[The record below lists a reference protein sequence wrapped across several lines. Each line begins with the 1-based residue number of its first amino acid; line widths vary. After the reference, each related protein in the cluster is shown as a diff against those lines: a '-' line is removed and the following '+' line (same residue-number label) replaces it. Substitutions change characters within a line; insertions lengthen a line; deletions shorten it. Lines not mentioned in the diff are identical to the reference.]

1 MLILATF
8 YREQD
13 FENYVAIQDY
23 SNAILLALS
32 MDQPRRL
39 LKLFTEVFT
48 ESSASKDSYTGS
60 TSVDTIL
67 KTLSQQDLRQML
79 LYVKDWNTVA
89 RTAEVAQAVLHAILK
104 SHTADKVL
112 DCLEP
117 PKPEEDEEEDV
128 ASDDEDEDDDARKKK
143 RKSRPR
149 PEMKAGDVLQAL
161 IPYTERH
168 MTRTDKMV
176 RESFIVE
183 HLLTQMESLVGEL
196 GDEEMQVDA

>member
-1 MLILATF
+1 
-8 YREQD
+8 
-13 FENYVAIQDY
+13 
-23 SNAILLALS
+23 

-39 LKLFTEVFT
+39 LKLFTEVLT
-48 ESSASKDSYTGS
+48 DSSADTSSSFTGS
-60 TSVDTIL
+60 PSVDAVL
-67 KTLSQQDLRQML
+67 KSLSPLELRQML

-104 SHTADKVL
+104 SHSADKVL
-112 DCLEP
+112 ECLEP
-117 PKPEEDEEEDV
+117 KKPDEDED
-128 ASDDEDEDDDARKKK
+128 ATAFDEDEDDDEDHDVDAADAGKK
-143 RKSRPR
+143 RKSRRRPR

-183 HLLTQMESLVGEL
+183 HLLIQMESLVGEL
-196 GDEEMQVDA
+196 DDEEMQVDA

>member
-1 MLILATF
+1 
-8 YREQD
+8 
-13 FENYVAIQDY
+13 
-23 SNAILLALS
+23 

-39 LKLFTEVFT
+39 LKLFTEVLT
-48 ESSASKDSYTGS
+48 DSSSVKDSYTGS
-60 TSVDTIL
+60 ASVDHVL
-67 KTLSQQDLRQML
+67 KSLSQVELRQML
-79 LYVKDWNTVA
+79 LYVKDWNTIA

-112 DCLEP
+112 ECLEP
-117 PKPEEDEEEDV
+117 AKQDDDD
-128 ASDDEDEDDDARKKK
+128 DDEQDEEDDDETDEIESTKK
-143 RKSRPR
+143 RKMRRR

-196 GDEEMQVDA
+196 DDEEMDVADA